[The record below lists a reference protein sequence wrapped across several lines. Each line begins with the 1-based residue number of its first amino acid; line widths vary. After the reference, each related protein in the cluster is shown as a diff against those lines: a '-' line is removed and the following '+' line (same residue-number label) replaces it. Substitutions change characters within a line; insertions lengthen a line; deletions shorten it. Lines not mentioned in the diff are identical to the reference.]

1 MKKIIVLMLLTLLCF
16 NAKAQIEQIIRKANA
31 GDVYS
36 QYLAGWSYANG
47 SNGAIRNY
55 NTASKWLNKAIKNR
69 SSIAAQFYGTLYY
82 YGIGMPQN
90 KEKAL
95 TYYKKA
101 KEFGATDEVLI
112 NTMIDNCAYSS
123 SYQPPKKNAQKSVEI
138 ASSNNLPI
146 LEVVP
151 KSFKF
156 IDPSGNNAIDAGEK
170 CYIEFNVLNKG
181 KGTAKNCKASI
192 QSSDAHPNLTFES
205 LDLPII
211 NAGQTAVV
219 KIPIEADMNLKNGDV
234 DLVALVN
241 EPHGL
246 GTDSILFSVATKQFV
261 APKLEIVDYAITST
275 NGTSLKKKT
284 PFDLQVLLQNIQK
297 GNAEDVTVEFKAPNG
312 IIAMNSDKV
321 KEIFPLITGGETK
334 SIVYQIIIT
343 DNFKGNTI
351 PIDVLI
357 SEKYGKYAQNKHIN
371 LTLNQAMAANKIV
384 VEEKGSNEKSFA
396 IQVAS
401 LTSDVDKN
409 IPVVDNKADNV
420 FAVVIGNES
429 YNKESGVPFA
439 ANDGKIFAKY
449 CKDVLGLPEENIH
462 LAVNATLND
471 MKHEIGWLS
480 KVLETRKGKAKAI
493 FYYAGHGIPDE
504 ASKNAYLLPVD
515 GYGNDVSTGYP
526 LEKLYADLGNV
537 PSQSVTVFL
546 DACFSGAKREGG
558 MLASS
563 RGIALK
569 ANRGI
574 PVGNVVV
581 FSAAQGDETAYPYK
595 KEGHGLF
602 TYYLLKEL
610 KDTKGDVTLKQLENF
625 VTEKVSQQSIVINS
639 KPQTPTIIPAK
650 TISGNWENW
659 KLR

>member
-1 MKKIIVLMLLTLLCF
+1 MKKAIMMMLLTLVCF
-16 NAKAQIEQIIRKANA
+16 NVKAQIEQIIRKANA

-36 QYLAGWSYANG
+36 QYLVGWSYANG
-47 SNGAIRNY
+47 ANGASRNY
-55 NTASKWLNKAIKNR
+55 KTASKWLNKAIQNR
-69 SSIAAQFYGTLYY
+69 SSIAAQFYGVLYY

-90 KEKAL
+90 REKAL
-95 TYYKKA
+95 AYYKKA
-101 KEFGATDEVLI
+101 KEFGAIDEALI
-112 NTMIDNCAYSS
+112 NTMIENCTYSF
-123 SYQPPKKNAQKSVEI
+123 SYQSTKKNTQKGVEI
-138 ASSNNLPI
+138 ANLNNLPI

-151 KSFKF
+151 NSFKF

-170 CYIEFNVLNKG
+170 CYIEFKVLNKG
-181 KGTAKNCKASI
+181 KGLAKNCKASI
-192 QSSDAHPNLTFES
+192 QSSEAHPNLIFES
-205 LDLPII
+205 RDLPII
-211 NAGQTAVV
+211 NAGETVVV
-219 KIPIEADMNLKNGDV
+219 KIPIEADMNLKNGGV

-246 GTDSILFSVATKQFV
+246 GTDPILFSVATKQFV

-275 NGTSLKKKT
+275 NGTSLKKKI
-284 PFDLQVLLQNIQK
+284 PFDLQVLLQNVQN
-297 GNAEDVTVEFKAPNG
+297 GNAENVTVEFKAPNG
-312 IIAMNSDKV
+312 IIAMNSDNV
-321 KEIFPLITGGETK
+321 KETYPLITGGETK

-343 DNFKGNTI
+343 DNFKGNII

-357 SEKYGKYAQNKHIN
+357 SEKYGKYSQNKHID
-371 LTLNQAMAANKIV
+371 LALNQAMAANKIV
-384 VEEKGSNEKSFA
+384 VEEKGSKEKSFA

-409 IPVVDNKADNV
+409 IPIVDNKADNV

-429 YNKESGVPFA
+429 YNKEAGVPFA
-439 ANDGKIFAKY
+439 ANDGKIFAEY
-449 CKDVLGLPEENIH
+449 CKNVLGLPEENIH

-480 KVLETRKGKAKAI
+480 RVLETRKGKAKGI

-504 ASKNAYLLPVD
+504 ASKNAYLLPID
-515 GYGNDVSTGYP
+515 GYGSDVSTGYS

-537 PSQSVTVFL
+537 PSQSVTIFL
-546 DACFSGAKREGG
+546 DACFSGAKREGD
-558 MLASS
+558 MLAST
-563 RGIALK
+563 RGVALK
-569 ANRGI
+569 ANRGV

-610 KDTKGDVTLKQLENF
+610 KETKGDVTLKQLGNY

-639 KPQTPTIIPAK
+639 KPQTPTVIPAK
-650 TISGNWENW
+650 AIANNWENW
-659 KLR
+659 KL